1 MRAVVLGS
9 LLVVGLGIVA
19 VGAGLER
26 ADTAPQRALR
36 AQVQSTLA
44 NAEMIAVSADVGD
57 KYQQLTLIDPKQR
70 VISVYHIEFATGAVA
85 LRSVRNFQYDQQ
97 LMHFNGKDPLPEHIK
112 SLLSSR

>member
-1 MRAVVLGS
+1 MRVAVLG
-9 LLVVGLGIVA
+9 LLVVIGLGIVA

-26 ADTAPQRALR
+26 SASAPQRALW

-70 VISVYHIEFATGAVA
+70 VISVYHIEFASGAIA
-85 LRSVRNFQYDQQ
+85 LQSVRNFQYDQQ
-97 LMHFNGKDPLPEHIK
+97 LMHYNGKDPLPEHIK